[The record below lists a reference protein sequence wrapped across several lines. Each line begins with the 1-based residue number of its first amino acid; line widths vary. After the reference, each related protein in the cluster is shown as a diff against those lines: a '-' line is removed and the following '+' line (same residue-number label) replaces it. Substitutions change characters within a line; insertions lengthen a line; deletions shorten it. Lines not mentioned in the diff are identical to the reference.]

1 MNAKVTSA
9 ALMEMKKAGEK
20 ITSLTAYDAS
30 FATILDDAGIDIVLV
45 GDSLGMVLQGKETTL
60 AVSMDDM
67 VYHTKIVAPRCQR
80 AMVVA
85 DLPFQSYESPAMA
98 MSNAARLR
106 DEAGAEVVKLEGG
119 VEMAETVRQLCDEGF
134 EVCGH
139 VGMQPQSI
147 EKYGGFKVQGRDEES
162 ANYIIDGAKALQEA
176 GAAMIVLE
184 CIPSVLAE
192 NISKTLTIPTIG
204 IGAGVDCDGQVLVIY
219 DALDISGRT
228 PRMAKNFLAEGG
240 NIRDAVARFI
250 AAVKS
255 REFPAPAHSFS

>member
-1 MNAKVTSA
+1 MNAKVSCA
-9 ALMEMKKAGEK
+9 DLLRMKKAGEK
-20 ITSLTAYDAS
+20 ITSLTAYDSS
-30 FATILDDAGIDIVLV
+30 FARILDEAGIDIVLV
-45 GDSLGMVLQGKETTL
+45 GDSLGMVTQGMDTTL

-67 VYHTKIVAPRCQR
+67 VYHTKIVAPHCQR
-80 AMVVA
+80 AIVVA
-85 DLPFQSYESPAMA
+85 DLPFQSYENPAMA
-98 MSNAARLR
+98 KANAARLR

-162 ANYIIDGAKALQEA
+162 AKFILDGALALEKA

-184 CIPSVLAE
+184 CIPSALAE
-192 NISKTLTIPTIG
+192 TITKSLNIPTIG
-204 IGAGVDCDGQVLVIY
+204 IGAGVNCDGQVLVIY

-228 PRMAKNFLAEGG
+228 PRMAKNFLAESG

-255 REFPAPAHSFS
+255 GEFPANEHSFS